1 LEKEERVVKTK
12 HAGLGLLLVLLM
24 LSGLFLLACGKEEIK
39 TEGLTAAPVGEQVK
53 EDDAE
58 KAKKKARIREQE
70 LTEEQ
75 LREKALREKALA
87 EEEARRQAL
96 AAGFEN
102 EDVFFEFDQFV
113 LSDSAKAVLNKKAK
127 WLKDR
132 PNAKALIEGH
142 CDERGS
148 TEYNLAL
155 GQKRAEAAM
164 QFILALGID
173 PSRVSTISFGKE
185 KPADPGHNEAA
196 WAKNRRAHFVLK

>member
-1 LEKEERVVKTK
+1 MVKTK
-12 HAGLGLLLVLLM
+12 HTGLGWLLALLI
-24 LSGLFLLACGKEEIK
+24 LSGLFLLACGKKEIK
-39 TEGLTAAPVGEQVK
+39 TDGLTGAPGGEQVK

-58 KAKKKARIREQE
+58 KAKKRARIREQE
-70 LTEEQ
+70 LTEQ
-75 LREKALREKALA
+75 QLREKALA
-87 EEEARRQAL
+87 EEEARRQAM
-96 AAGFEN
+96 AAEFEN

-164 QFILALGID
+164 QFLIALGIN

-185 KPADPGHNEAA
+185 RLADPGHNEAA

>member
-1 LEKEERVVKTK
+1 MLKKEDKVVKTK
-12 HAGLGLLLVLLM
+12 HKGLGWLLILLI
-24 LSGLFLLACGKEEIK
+24 LSGLFLLACSKKAIK
-39 TEGLTAAPVGEQVK
+39 TEGLTGAPGGEQVK

-58 KAKKKARIREQE
+58 KAKKRARIREQE
-70 LTEEQ
+70 LTEQ
-75 LREKALREKALA
+75 QLREKALA
-87 EEEARRQAL
+87 EEEASRRAM
-96 AAGFEN
+96 AVEFEN
-102 EDVFFEFDQFV
+102 EDVYFEFDQFV
-113 LSDSAKAVLNKKAK
+113 LSDSAKTVLNKKAK

-164 QFILALGID
+164 QFIIALGIT
-173 PSRVSTISFGKE
+173 PARLSTISYGKE
-185 KPADPGHNEAA
+185 RLADPGQSEAA

>member
-1 LEKEERVVKTK
+1 MVKTK
-12 HAGLGLLLVLLM
+12 HTGLGWLLALLI
-24 LSGLFLLACGKEEIK
+24 LSGLFLLACGKKEIK
-39 TEGLTAAPVGEQVK
+39 TDGLTGAPGGEQVK

-58 KAKKKARIREQE
+58 KAKKRARIREQE
-70 LTEEQ
+70 LTEQ
-75 LREKALREKALA
+75 QLREKALA
-87 EEEARRQAL
+87 EEEARRRAM
-96 AAGFEN
+96 AAEFEN

-127 WLKDR
+127 WLKDH

-164 QFILALGID
+164 QYILALGIN

>member
-1 LEKEERVVKTK
+1 MVKTR
-12 HAGLGLLLVLLM
+12 HTGLGWLLALLI
-24 LSGLFLLACGKEEIK
+24 LSGLFLLACGKKEIK
-39 TEGLTAAPVGEQVK
+39 TDGLTGVPGGEQVK

-58 KAKKKARIREQE
+58 KAKKRARIREQE
-70 LTEEQ
+70 LTEQ
-75 LREKALREKALA
+75 QLREKALA
-87 EEEARRQAL
+87 EEEARRRAMG
-96 AAGFEN
+96 AEFEN
-102 EDVFFEFDQFV
+102 EDVLFEFDQFV

-127 WLKDR
+127 WLKDH
-132 PNAKALIEGH
+132 PNSKALIEGH

-164 QFILALGID
+164 QYILALGIN

>member
-1 LEKEERVVKTK
+1 LEKEEIVVKTRHK
-12 HAGLGLLLVLLM
+12 SLGWLLALLI
-24 LSGLFLLACGKEEIK
+24 LSGLFLLACGKKEVKTDDQTTGVSAGEE
-39 TEGLTAAPVGEQVK
+39 VK

-58 KAKKKARIREQE
+58 KAKKRARIREQE
-70 LTEEQ
+70 LTEQ
-75 LREKALREKALA
+75 QLREKALA
-87 EEEARRQAL
+87 EEEARRRAM
-96 AAGFEN
+96 AVEFEN

-127 WLKDR
+127 WLKDH

-173 PSRVSTISFGKE
+173 PSRVSTISYGKE
-185 KPADPGHNEAA
+185 KPVDPGNNEVA

>member
-1 LEKEERVVKTK
+1 VVKTK

-39 TEGLTAAPVGEQVK
+39 TEGLTAAPAGEQVK

-58 KAKKKARIREQE
+58 KAKKRARIREQE
-70 LTEEQ
+70 LTEQQ

-164 QFILALGID
+164 QFILALGINA
-173 PSRVSTISFGKE
+173 SRVSTISFGKE
-185 KPADPGHNEAA
+185 KPADQGHDEAA
-196 WAKNRRAHFVLK
+196 WSKNRRAHFVLK

>member
-1 LEKEERVVKTK
+1 VVKTK
-12 HAGLGLLLVLLM
+12 HAGLGWLLALLI
-24 LSGLFLLACGKEEIK
+24 LSGLFLLACGKKEIK
-39 TEGLTAAPVGEQVK
+39 TDGLMVAPGGEQVK

-58 KAKKKARIREQE
+58 KAKKRARIREQE
-70 LTEEQ
+70 LTEQ
-75 LREKALREKALA
+75 QLREKALA
-87 EEEARRQAL
+87 EEEARRRAMG
-96 AAGFEN
+96 AEFEN

-132 PNAKALIEGH
+132 PNTKALIEGH

-164 QFILALGID
+164 QFILALGIN

-185 KPADPGHNEAA
+185 KPADQGHNEAA

>member
-12 HAGLGLLLVLLM
+12 HAVLGWLLALLI
-24 LSGLFLLACGKEEIK
+24 LSGLSLLACSKQEVK
-39 TEGLTAAPVGEQVK
+39 TDGLTSAPGGEQLK

-58 KAKKKARIREQE
+58 KAKKRARIREQE

-75 LREKALREKALA
+75 LREKALA
-87 EEEARRQAL
+87 EEEARRRTM
-96 AAGFEN
+96 AAEFEN
-102 EDVFFEFDQFV
+102 EDVYFEFDQFV

-127 WLKDR
+127 WLKDH
-132 PNAKALIEGH
+132 PNGKALIEGH

-164 QFILALGID
+164 QFIIALGVES
-173 PSRVSTISFGKE
+173 SRVSTISFGKE
-185 KPADPGHNEAA
+185 KPPDPGHNEAA

>member
-1 LEKEERVVKTK
+1 MVKTK
-12 HAGLGLLLVLLM
+12 HKGLGWLLALLI
-24 LSGLFLLACGKEEIK
+24 LSGLFLLACGKKEIK
-39 TEGLTAAPVGEQVK
+39 TDGLTGAPGGEQVK

-58 KAKKKARIREQE
+58 KAKKRARIREQE
-70 LTEEQ
+70 LTEQ
-75 LREKALREKALA
+75 QLREKALA
-87 EEEARRQAL
+87 EEEARRRAM
-96 AAGFEN
+96 AAEFEN

-127 WLKDR
+127 WLKDH

-164 QFILALGID
+164 QFILALGIT
-173 PSRVSTISFGKE
+173 PARVSTISFGKE
-185 KPADPGHNEAA
+185 KPADPGHSEAS